1 VLTSHVVKNNRSF
14 NGTLRCKKKKPKNGK
29 TINMKKIILALLATG
44 FISCAL
50 VSQQV
55 QAATVTGDIDF
66 GGKVAFDTKSL
77 KTATKV
83 VTWSTIPPAPLMAGF
98 STVTG
103 VSGDFATYVN
113 VGDAAA
119 MAQPWT
125 FSPSTPTLSLWSVG
139 GFTFDLA
146 SSTIVTQTTTLLY
159 ITGVGTI
166 TGNGFDPTEGTW
178 SFTSYSYN
186 GSGAPE
192 NHFHFFA
199 NTTAVPDGGSAVA
212 LLGIALAGIEGARR
226 LIRSRKA

>member
-1 VLTSHVVKNNRSF
+1 
-14 NGTLRCKKKKPKNGK
+14 
-29 TINMKKIILALLATG
+29 MKKIILALLATG

-77 KTATKV
+77 LTAKKV
-83 VTWSTIPPAPLMAGF
+83 VTWSTFSKSPVAGF

-103 VSGDFATYVN
+103 TSGDFSTYVT
-113 VGDAAA
+113 VGDSAA
-119 MAQPWT
+119 MAQPWI
-125 FSPSTPTLSLWSVG
+125 FNPSTVTPSLWSVG

-166 TGNGFDPTEGTW
+166 TGNGFDPTAGTW
-178 SFTSYSYN
+178 SFTSYSFN